1 MHILHLHTLHLHSF
15 TSCILTSDIFTS
27 CICTSYIHVYSLKAR
42 GIGHEKLFRCDLAAR
57 NELRSSNI
65 EEKYGNSGA
74 NYIVL
79 AESPFFLLGSRQ
91 PKLPKQTSKRNSKCE
106 NIKIQNVKTYQTLSN
121 NVFTSENAPKQ
132 KTD

>member
-1 MHILHLHTLHLHSF
+1 M
-15 TSCILTSDIFTS
+15 
-27 CICTSYIHVYSLKAR
+27 CTSYVCIPYIFTASHLASSHLTSSHLASAHLTSILILLRPAALATKNSPAATF
-42 GIGHEKLFRCDLAAR
+42 HEMRFDRPTSRKSTEIQAQ
-57 NELRSSNI
+57 NTS
-65 EEKYGNSGA
+65 
-74 NYIVL
+74 
-79 AESPFFLLGSRQ
+79 FLPNLLLSLGSRQ